1 MHPLAYRLGFS
12 GLAPFFF
19 YGAQHAPPSS
29 KKPWG
34 DSYLIRAGLGALA
47 ARDQATVRRR
57 FSTYSLSIL
66 SFLGAVHMG
75 SALTQSP
82 STLKTRAML
91 AWSVCPSLIAWG
103 AVNLPEDNPAVPPRA
118 AYMVLSA
125 GFLAALVADRAAGL
139 PAWYLRMRVPLTA
152 LVLGSHA
159 VAIALPCVNV

>member
-1 MHPLAYRLGFS
+1 MHPLAYTLGFS
-12 GLAPFFF
+12 GLVPFFF

-29 KKPWG
+29 TQPWG

-57 FSTYSLSIL
+57 FSTYSVSIL

-75 SALTQSP
+75 SALSHAP

-103 AVNLPEDNPAVPPRA
+103 AVSAPHAEDNAVGA
-118 AYMVLSA
+118 AYVVLSA
-125 GFLAALVADRAAGL
+125 GFLAALAADRAAGL
-139 PAWYLRMRVPLTA
+139 PAWYLRMRVPLTT
-152 LVLGSHA
+152 LVVGSHA
-159 VAIALPCVNV
+159 MATVLA